1 MDPGTV
7 NTKMLLAGW
16 GPCGIPVKKAN
27 NTYKLAATEYGAQQ
41 ESGSYHF
48 GGRVSPD
55 ANNPERLDEFWKAM
69 EMHTGCS
76 YANLD
81 DCLS

>member
-16 GPCGIPVKKAN
+16 GACGISVKRAN

-41 ESGSYHF
+41 LSGSYHF
-48 GGRVSPD
+48 GGSVSSD
-55 ANNPERLDEFWKAM
+55 AKNSVVLDAFWKAM
-69 EMHTGCS
+69 EENTGCS
-76 YANLD
+76 YRNFD
-81 DCLS
+81 DCA